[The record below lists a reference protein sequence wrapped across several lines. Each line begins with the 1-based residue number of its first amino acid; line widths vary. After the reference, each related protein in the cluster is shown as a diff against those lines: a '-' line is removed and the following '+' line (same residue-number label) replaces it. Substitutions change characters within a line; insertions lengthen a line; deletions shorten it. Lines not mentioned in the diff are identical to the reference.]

1 MSFPLSSTGAGDYFS
16 SATPRYR
23 NPSSTYLFQYTCL
36 KLQPSSLICIFT
48 YPARFDVFCGS
59 QGFFANPSSG
69 LCFFSP
75 PLQKVPCGLSSA
87 PSLSFPPWVC
97 SSYYRRLCTPS
108 AGFASGVG
116 AQGAHSMITHRGM
129 EKGLMVWWLAGPEE
143 WRTDSGFALGFVGGF
158 FCEQETSFLLWTVP
172 CWSNK
177 QKRKHPV
184 RNDRHAE
191 GKYFFAEQIHFGG
204 RKVSRRNRIVCK
216 KKTADLETAG
226 IRCLN
231 ALIETRTLSGKWW
244 RPSQQTRISKS
255 TS

>member
-48 YPARFDVFCGS
+48 YPARSDVFCGS

-116 AQGAHSMITHRGM
+116 AQGGTFHDYTWRDG
-129 EKGLMVWWLAGPEE
+129 KGPHGLVACRPWGVEDKQWLCI
-143 WRTDSGFALGFVGGF
+143 GFCWGF
-158 FCEQETSFLLWTVP
+158 FFV
-172 CWSNK
+172 N
-177 QKRKHPV
+177 RKH
-184 RNDRHAE
+184 H
-191 GKYFFAEQIHFGG
+191 FFSGLCLVETTNKRGSTQLEMIDVQKGNIFLPSRYILGG
-204 RKVSRRNRIVCK
+204 EKWVE
-216 KKTADLETAG
+216 ET
-226 IRCLN
+226 
-231 ALIETRTLSGKWW
+231 E
-244 RPSQQTRISKS
+244 
-255 TS
+255 